1 MNTITHQ
8 SIQKDLTEKR
18 FHIIALIAL
27 CVVLTLPSMLK
38 YLPESSDGLFAVMA
52 YDSFSRQFFN
62 GEAYPRWLFDMYNGH
77 GSPMFYYY
85 PPAMF
90 YTELMIDALTGR
102 WLSHT
107 VLVSVVV
114 TLLHSI
120 SALAAYFWLRDK
132 SSAQAAFIAA
142 FIYALLPNHL
152 AIDLYLKGT
161 VAELAAYTFIPLIL
175 LCVGLTRHSNIGWIA
190 VALSYALLI
199 TTTVPMAIAFTPFIM
214 LYILYEY
221 FMGDH
226 KGTKRILSAF
236 AGLAAGFSLAG
247 FYIITAYL
255 MSDYILKEAIW
266 ADFYDPRNWF
276 LCLSS
281 CEGVKFPTHRPMNLL
296 YSHLYSVQ
304 LAAIACLGL
313 YALKNNH
320 AQKNAI
326 LFWLAVAGGAFFMMT
341 SPSRLVWDILPLLER
356 IQFPWR
362 LAFALDIAFTA
373 LLAICLSTAR
383 PKSFGWNETLAIL
396 SIMAFIFI
404 SIKTYSAVLTKNPTY
419 EPATFEKMLVS
430 KDYLNMYMPAGKPF
444 IFEDILKRE
453 TPLISYNQGKTALPY
468 DSIPYGF
475 RFDID
480 AGQAI
485 TLDIRQFYYPTL
497 TAYSEISGEIFPLSI
512 ADNTS
517 TVQINHSGNKDTIVL
532 RYKIGQEEKTGWLIT
547 FVTIFVLAGF
557 TIVEMIRARKKQ

>member
-1 MNTITHQ
+1 MNIIKGQ
-8 SIQKDLTEKR
+8 SSPNYMSQGQI
-18 FHIIALIAL
+18 HVIALIAL
-27 CVVLTLPSMLK
+27 CIAITLPSMLK

-52 YDSFSRQFFN
+52 YDSLSKQFFN

-107 VLVSVVV
+107 VLVSIVI
-114 TLLHSI
+114 TMLHSI
-120 SALAAYFWLRDK
+120 SALTAYLWLRDK
-132 SSAQAAFIAA
+132 NSAQAAFIAA
-142 FIYALLPNHL
+142 VIYALLPNHL

-175 LCVGLTRHSNIGWIA
+175 YCIGLTRQSNIGWIA

-226 KGTKRILSAF
+226 KGSKRILSAF
-236 AGLAAGFSLAG
+236 AGLVAGFTLAG
-247 FYIITAYL
+247 FYIVTAYL

-266 ADFYDPRNWF
+266 ADFYNPRNWF
-276 LCLSS
+276 LCLFT
-281 CEGVKFPTHRPMNLL
+281 CEGVLFPTHRPMNLL
-296 YSHLYSVQ
+296 FSHLYSVQ
-304 LAAIACLGL
+304 LFAIAGLGL
-313 YALKNNH
+313 YALKNIP
-320 AQKNAI
+320 ARKNET
-326 LFWLAVAGGAFFMMT
+326 LFWLVIAGGAFFMMT
-341 SPSRLVWDILPLLER
+341 SPSLFIWDILPLLER

-362 LAFALDIAFTA
+362 LAFALDIAFIA
-373 LLAICLSTAR
+373 LLAICLSGGR
-383 PKSFGWNETLAIL
+383 PQSFKWPEALAIIG
-396 SIMAFIFI
+396 IMAFIFI
-404 SIKTYSAVLTKNPTY
+404 SIKTYHAVLNKPPTY
-419 EPATFEKMLVS
+419 EPATYEKMLAN
-430 KDYLNMYMPAGKPF
+430 KDYLNMYMPAGKSFVFNEIHTREAPF
-444 IFEDILKRE
+444 I
-453 TPLISYNQGKTALPY
+453 SYDQGKTTLSY
-468 DSIPYGF
+468 DTIPYGF

-480 AGQAI
+480 AGKAI
-485 TLDIRQFYYPTL
+485 TVDIRQFYYPTL
-497 TAYSEISGEIFPLSI
+497 TAYSEISGEVFPFII

-517 TVQINHSGNKDTIVL
+517 TVQINHSGDKDTIVFK
-532 RYKIGQEEKTGWLIT
+532 YKTGQEEKTGWLIT

-557 TIVEMIRARKKQ
+557 IIVEMMRGRKAR